1 MQINFRSGV
10 SGTGWKHQYGFR
22 RQRNIASIFRRLNS
36 MLNIDVFT
44 KENPLVVSATAVCIV
59 ISEHPERIAD
69 IRKLIRKGV
78 IRINYSS

>member
-1 MQINFRSGV
+1 
-10 SGTGWKHQYGFR
+10 
-22 RQRNIASIFRRLNS
+22 